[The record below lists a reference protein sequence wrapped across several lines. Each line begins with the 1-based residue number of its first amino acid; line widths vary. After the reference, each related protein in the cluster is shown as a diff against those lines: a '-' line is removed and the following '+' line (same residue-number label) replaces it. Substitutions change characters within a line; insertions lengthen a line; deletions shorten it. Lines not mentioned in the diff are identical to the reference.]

1 MRIQA
6 VLHSILIAAYLLF
19 FAPLSF
25 AQTSA
30 SQTPPQA
37 AQWSIKE
44 SRTAA
49 GLKFIYLDQGD
60 EKTQTLAFAFKDGT
74 AVLGANQDMVATLG
88 ASLLGEGTQAIEA
101 GELDENLK
109 DLQGGYSFT
118 PRAHSLF
125 GVVSAPMDKFPSVT
139 NYMKQAMETPRFSD
153 ANIKRIRQKA
163 ADSVKRSL
171 ENPDSIASRLFRTM
185 HLQGSPYLSFISGG
199 NLIAVNAVKK
209 TDIEAWHKAVLAR
222 DNLLIVTSGPMSEAQ
237 AAAEID
243 KIFGGL
249 PEKGQ
254 IPARVNANVL
264 NPAKTVVLLKDVKQS
279 IIIAGG
285 VISRTNINEGVARS
299 IGVGVLSEGAGN
311 SRLFISLR
319 EKLGATYGA
328 SAATKSIDG
337 RTGLLQI
344 SSSVA
349 NNKVQDVI
357 ATIRQEYTKLRLD
370 GITVQ
375 ELARLVTARK
385 TYVESTMRR
394 ENASYFMLDNMLD
407 GRPFDF
413 PNRYGEI
420 VDNTSVEQVN
430 NVINDRLPRD
440 PLSFI
445 VITPSA
451 EGLKADC
458 VIKAES
464 ELSKCFQ

>member
-1 MRIQA
+1 MLIRSVLTA
-6 VLHSILIAAYLLF
+6 VYFCLF
-19 FAPLSF
+19 ATPSF
-25 AQTSA
+25 A
-30 SQTPPQA
+30 QTPPQA
-37 AQWSIKE
+37 AQWPIKE
-44 SRTAA
+44 SRSPA

-60 EKTQTLAFAFKDGT
+60 EKTQTIAFAFKDGT
-74 AVLGANQDMVATLG
+74 AVQGANQDMVATLG
-88 ASLLGEGTQAIEA
+88 ASLLGEGTHAIEA

-125 GVVSAPMDKFPSVT
+125 GVVSAPMDKFPAVT

-163 ADSVKRSL
+163 SDSVKRSL
-171 ENPDSIASRLFRTM
+171 ENPDSIASRLFRTL
-185 HLQGSPYLSFISGG
+185 HLQGSPYLSFIAGS
-199 NLIAVNAVKK
+199 NLNAVNSVSK
-209 TDIEAWHKAVLAR
+209 TDIEAWHKSVLAR
-222 DNLLIVTSGPMSEAQ
+222 DNLFIVAGGPMSEAQ
-237 AAAEID
+237 AGAEID

-249 PEKGQ
+249 PEKAQ
-254 IPARVNANVL
+254 LPSRVNANVVS
-264 NPAKTVVLLKDVKQS
+264 PARMVVLIKDVKQS

-285 VISRTNINEGVARS
+285 VVSRTNINEGVARS
-299 IGVGVLSEGAGN
+299 IGVGVLSEGSGN
-311 SRLFISLR
+311 SRLFMALR

-328 SAATKSIDG
+328 SASTKSIDG
-337 RTGLLQI
+337 RTSLLQI
-344 SSSVA
+344 SSSVS
-349 NNKVQDVI
+349 NDKLQDVI
-357 ATIRQEYTKLRLD
+357 ATIRQEYSKLRKD
-370 GITVQ
+370 GIMAE

-385 TYVESTMRR
+385 TYVETTMRR
-394 ENASYFMLDNMLD
+394 ENAAYFMLDNMLD

-413 PNRYGEI
+413 PNRYSEI

-430 NVINDRLPRD
+430 NIINDRLPRD

-451 EGLKADC
+451 AGLNADC